1 MVIDRIE
8 EVLLSIAYM
17 IHKPD
22 QFMRKYCSA
31 AMAMA
36 RLPKNSTLKLQALPG
51 YLLAG

>member
-8 EVLLSIAYM
+8 EVLRSIAYV
-17 IHKPD
+17 IYKPD
-22 QFMRKYCSA
+22 QFMKKYCNA

-36 RLPKNSTLKLQALPG
+36 RLPKNSTVKIQALPG